1 MDTLGDMDT
10 LMDWSVEQS
19 RQLYRINTWG
29 DGYFDIDDRGHVIV
43 FPHADRNKPCINLYE
58 LANSIRQHDLQL
70 PVLVRFIDVLEH
82 RVDSLIDCFSKARAQ
97 FSFLGSYVPVYP
109 IKVNQQNTVI
119 EGILKSNPDVVGL
132 EAGSR
137 AELLAII
144 ALSRGGV
151 IVCNGYK
158 DKTYIRL
165 ALIAVRMGLQVI
177 LVIEQLS
184 ELKLVIQEAEKL
196 DVEPQLGVRIRLS
209 NIGDNRWQNSGGEK
223 SKFGLGPAHVLSL
236 VKQLSQCNRLH
247 WLTMMHVH
255 IGSQVTRLDSFES
268 GLREAGRFHAEL
280 HRLGARIT
288 TLDVGGGLAVD
299 YEGSGSVDFC
309 SMNYSME
316 TYAQTIIRCVKQ
328 TCDRYHLPEPDIL
341 TESGRAMT
349 AHHSVLITNVVDVEK
364 LTQPN
369 VVSSPVVTN
378 SQQLIQKS
386 EQIHQKL
393 KQIRA
398 DYITGLL
405 DLQLLAEAESS
416 CYYQLQTIRDQLNRS
431 QLSTT
436 TQFSADEALNYLNE
450 KLADKVFCNFS
461 LFQSMPDAWAFQ
473 QRFPIMPLSR
483 HNEKPSRRGVIQ
495 DLTCDSDGSVTHY
508 VEQQGIESTMPLH
521 DISEGEEYY
530 LGFFLLG
537 AYQEILGDMHNLF
550 GDTNAINIHLDEQG
564 QSHYYSP
571 SKGDTVA
578 DLLRYVHIE
587 PELILEQLQLKL
599 DNADLQPELK
609 QEFETM
615 FTSTLQQGTYL
626 EQPE

>member
-1 MDTLGDMDT
+1 
-10 LMDWSVEQS
+10 MDWSVEQS
-19 RQLYRINTWG
+19 RQLYRINSWG
-29 DGYFDIDDRGHVIV
+29 AGYFDIDEAGHVIV
-43 FPHADRNKPCINLYE
+43 FPHTDRNKPCINLYE
-58 LANSIRQHDLQL
+58 IASSIRQHNLQL

-82 RVDSLIDCFSKARAQ
+82 RVDRLIDCFSKARAQ
-97 FSFLGSYVPVYP
+97 FDYLGDYVPVYP

-119 EGILKSNPDVVGL
+119 EGILKLNPDVVGL

-165 ALIAVRMGLQVI
+165 ALIAVRMGLNVF

-184 ELKLVIQEAEKL
+184 ELESILHEAEIL

-223 SKFGLGPAHVLSL
+223 SKFGLGPSHLLSL
-236 VKQLSQCNRLH
+236 IEQLKQRKCLH
-247 WLTMMHVH
+247 WLTMMHFH

-280 HRLGARIT
+280 HRLGARIS

-299 YEGSGSVDFC
+299 YEGSGSEDFC

-316 TYAQTIIRCVKQ
+316 TYAHTIVRCVKQ
-328 TCDRYHLPEPDIL
+328 SCDRYHLPEPDIL

-369 VVSSPVVTN
+369 VVSSPVVIN
-378 SQQLIQKS
+378 PQQLIHKS
-386 EQIHQKL
+386 DQIHQKL

-398 DYITGLL
+398 DYISGLL
-405 DLQLLAEAESS
+405 DLTQLADAESS
-416 CYYQLQTIRDQLNRS
+416 CYDQLQTIRDQLSRS

-436 TQFSADEALNYLNE
+436 TQSSANETLDHLNE

-483 HNEKPSRRGVIQ
+483 HKEKPSRRGVIQ
-495 DLTCDSDGSVTHY
+495 DLTCDSDGSITHY

-521 DISEGEEYY
+521 DIAESEDYY

-578 DLLRYVHIE
+578 DLLRYVHIQ
-587 PELILEQLQLKL
+587 PEIILEQLQLKL

-609 QEFETM
+609 QEVETM
-615 FTSTLQQGTYL
+615 FTKTLQQGTYL